1 MLIPANEN
9 MQNMLFKFVCEK
21 CDYSCCKKSSWNQ
34 HLMTAKH
41 QNANFSAFLAN
52 NANKKYACEICDK
65 SFKHKSS
72 YCRHKKTC
80 ISDDKNVQNDS
91 ESETTDKISEKELIM
106 MLIKQNTQLIEQN
119 ASLVK
124 NGITNTT
131 TNSHNNNY
139 SHNKTF
145 NLQFFL
151 NETCKDAMNLTDF
164 VNSIQLQL
172 SDLEKMGE
180 IGYTQGLSN
189 IILNNLNELD
199 VTKRPVHCADKKR
212 EILYIKDEDKWEK
225 EQEDKKK
232 IRKAIRRI
240 ADKNCNLIFK
250 FKELHPD
257 CTKYHSK
264 YGNQYDKIM
273 YEAYGGKG
281 DNEIEKENK
290 IIRNIAKNVTIDKDT
305 IL

>member
-1 MLIPANEN
+1 
-9 MQNMLFKFVCEK
+9 MQNMLSKFSCEK
-21 CDYSCCKKSSWNQ
+21 CDYSCSKKSSWNQ
-34 HLMTAKH
+34 HLMTMKH
-41 QNANFSAFLAN
+41 KNANFPAFLAN
-52 NANKKYACEICDK
+52 NANKKYACDTCDK

-80 ISDDKNVQNDS
+80 IPDDKVEEIDS
-91 ESETTDKISEKELIM
+91 ESETNDDPTEKELIM

-119 ASLVK
+119 ACLVK
-124 NGITNTT
+124 NGISNTET
-131 TNSHNNNY
+131 HTNSHNNHSN
-139 SHNKTF
+139 NKTF

-199 VTKRPVHCADKKR
+199 VSQRPVHCADKKR
-212 EILYIKDEDKWEK
+212 EVLYVKDQDKWEK

-232 IRKAIRRI
+232 LRKAIRRI
-240 ADKNCNLIFK
+240 ADKNCFMLNEYK
-250 FKELHPD
+250 KLHPD
-257 CTKYHSK
+257 CTEYHSK
-264 YGNQYDKIM
+264 YGDKYNKMM

-281 DNEIEKENK
+281 DNEVEKENK
-290 IIRNIAKNVTIDKDT
+290 IISNIAKNVTIDKMN
-305 IL
+305 

>member
-1 MLIPANEN
+1 MLANIN
-9 MQNMLFKFVCEK
+9 MQNMLSKFSCEK
-21 CDYSCCKKSSWNQ
+21 CDYSCSKKSSWNQ
-34 HLMTAKH
+34 HLMTMKH
-41 QNANFSAFLAN
+41 KNANFPAFLAN
-52 NANKKYACEICDK
+52 NANKKYACDTCDK

-80 ISDDKNVQNDS
+80 IPDDKVEEIDS
-91 ESETTDKISEKELIM
+91 ESETNDDPTEKELIM

-119 ASLVK
+119 ACLVK
-124 NGITNTT
+124 NGISNTET
-131 TNSHNNNY
+131 HTNSHNNHSN
-139 SHNKTF
+139 NKTF

-199 VTKRPVHCADKKR
+199 VSQRPVHCADKKR
-212 EILYIKDEDKWEK
+212 EVLYVKDQDKWEK

-232 IRKAIRRI
+232 LRKAIRRI
-240 ADKNCNLIFK
+240 ADKNCFMLNEYK
-250 FKELHPD
+250 KLHPD
-257 CTKYHSK
+257 CTEYHSK
-264 YGNQYDKIM
+264 YGDKYNKMM

-281 DNEIEKENK
+281 DNEVEKENK
-290 IIRNIAKNVTIDKDT
+290 IISNIAKNVTIDKMN
-305 IL
+305 

>member
-1 MLIPANEN
+1 MESFSTKKNEKN
-9 MQNMLFKFVCEK
+9 SLNYCCETCDFNTSKKKDYTRHLLTMKHKINTSATSVNIKNEKSHICQLCEK
-21 CDYSCCKKSSWNQ
+21 KFKDRSGLW
-34 HLMTAKH
+34 
-41 QNANFSAFLAN
+41 
-52 NANKKYACEICDK
+52 
-65 SFKHKSS
+65 KHK
-72 YCRHKKTC
+72 KNC
-80 ISDDKNVQNDS
+80 ISQEKIEESDS
-91 ESETTDKISEKELIM
+91 ESENNDKISEKELIM

-124 NGITNTT
+124 NGIINTT
-131 TNSHNNNY
+131 TNSHNSNHSN
-139 SHNKTF
+139 NKTF

-212 EILYIKDEDKWEK
+212 EVLYIKDEDKWEK

-264 YGNQYDKIM
+264 YGNQYDKMM

-281 DNEIEKENK
+281 DDEIEKENK
-290 IIRNIAKNVTIDKDT
+290 IISNIAKNVMIDKDN
-305 IL
+305 I

>member
-9 MQNMLFKFVCEK
+9 MQNMLPNFFCEK
-21 CDYSCCKKSSWNQ
+21 CDYLCYKKSSWNQ
-34 HLMTAKH
+34 HLLTAKH
-41 QNANFSAFLAN
+41 KNANFSAFLAN
-52 NANKKYACEICDK
+52 NANKKYACEKCDK

-72 YCRHKKTC
+72 YCRHKKSC
-80 ISDDKNVQNDS
+80 ICDDKNVQSDS
-91 ESETTDKISEKELIM
+91 ESETNDKISEKELIM

-124 NGITNTT
+124 NGINN
-131 TNSHNNNY
+131 TNSHNNH

-189 IILNNLNELD
+189 IIINNLNELD
-199 VTKRPVHCADKKR
+199 VTQRPVHCADKKR
-212 EILYIKDEDKWEK
+212 EVLYIKDEDKWEK
-225 EQEDKKK
+225 EKEDKNK

-281 DNEIEKENK
+281 DDEIEKENK
-290 IIRNIAKNVTIDKDT
+290 IIRNIAKNVTIDKMT
-305 IL
+305 

>member
-1 MLIPANEN
+1 L
-9 MQNMLFKFVCEK
+9 
-21 CDYSCCKKSSWNQ
+21 
-34 HLMTAKH
+34 KH
-41 QNANFSAFLAN
+41 KNANFSAFSAKNAKN
-52 NANKKYACEICDK
+52 NYACDTCDK
-65 SFKHKSS
+65 SYKHPSS
-72 YCRHKKTC
+72 YSRHKKTC
-80 ISDDKNVQNDS
+80 KSQEKNDENDAESDS
-91 ESETTDKISEKELIM
+91 ESENNDEPTEKELIM

-124 NGITNTT
+124 NGVTNTTT
-131 TNSHNNNY
+131 TNSHNNH

-164 VNSIQLQL
+164 VNSIQLQV

-189 IILNNLNELD
+189 IIINNLNELD
-199 VTKRPVHCADKKR
+199 VTQRPVHCADKKR
-212 EILYIKDEDKWEK
+212 EVIYVKDENKWEK

-240 ADKNCNLIFK
+240 ADKNCCML
-250 FKELHPD
+250 KEYKKLHPD
-257 CTKYHSK
+257 CAEYHSK
-264 YGNQYDKIM
+264 YGDKYNKMM

-290 IIRNIAKNVTIDKDT
+290 IIRNIAKNVTIDKMN
-305 IL
+305 